1 VRSRAAAARAQDGA
15 ISTSFVELAKAAR
28 GGGRYTLPMERLSP
42 SLAPYLFYADVQRA
56 AQFMRGRGFGFR
68 LVFTSPDP
76 QGGLAHA
83 QLAHEAG
90 LIMIGHAGGGGLGM
104 VKRADALG
112 ALHAGVYVFV
122 ADVDAHCA
130 RAKSAGAKVLEAPTD
145 RPWGDRMYCALDPE
159 GQVWMFAKPIAKISK
174 ATT

>member
-1 VRSRAAAARAQDGA
+1 
-15 ISTSFVELAKAAR
+15 
-28 GGGRYTLPMERLSP
+28 MERPSP

-56 AQFMRGRGFGFR
+56 AQFMQDAFGFR

-76 QGGLAHA
+76 NGGLAHA
-83 QLAHEAG
+83 QLAHATG
-90 LIMIGHAGGGGLGM
+90 LIMAGHAGEGGLGM

-122 ADVDAHCA
+122 DDVDAHCA
-130 RAKSAGAKVLEAPTD
+130 RAKSAGARVLEAPTD

-159 GQVWMFAKPIAKISK
+159 GQFWMFARPIRRRAD
-174 ATT
+174 